1 LKKEI
6 RQNKANIVKQNVL
19 RQHFLQHQDDNIW
32 GLHIYRYVDPIFME
46 NVMSVKQDILDIII
60 SFISKRKLASL
71 ERAFKNDPKIVDG
84 IKKMHA
90 SYKAIDDRIEE
101 YCKKN
106 PEICKK
112 AKERRDAF

>member
-1 LKKEI
+1 
-6 RQNKANIVKQNVL
+6 
-19 RQHFLQHQDDNIW
+19 
-32 GLHIYRYVDPIFME
+32 ME